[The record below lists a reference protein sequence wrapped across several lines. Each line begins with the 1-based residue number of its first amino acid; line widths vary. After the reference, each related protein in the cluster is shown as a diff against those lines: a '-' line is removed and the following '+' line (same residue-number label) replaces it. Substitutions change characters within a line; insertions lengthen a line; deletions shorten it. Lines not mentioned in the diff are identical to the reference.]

1 MFLCYIK
8 HLINKSTQILYK
20 SCKPSPCAIAKQVL
34 KYCNKPVTLQANH
47 QVDEVK
53 FKIMI
58 VMVYFD
64 FAKLTSKPS
73 V

>member
-1 MFLCYIK
+1 MLLYYNK
-8 HLINKSTQILYK
+8 HLINKSTQILNK

-34 KYCNKPVTLQANH
+34 KYCNKPESLQANH

-53 FKIMI
+53 FKIII

-64 FAKLTSKPS
+64 FEKLTSKPS

>member
-1 MFLCYIK
+1 MLLYYNK
-8 HLINKSTQILYK
+8 HLINKRTQILNK

-34 KYCNKPVTLQANH
+34 KYCNKPVSLQANH

-53 FKIMI
+53 FKIII

-64 FAKLTSKPS
+64 FEKLTSKPS